1 MHKPIKRITCLLF
14 FMLICTIS
22 GISQIKKLDL
32 QGHRG
37 CRGLMPE
44 NTIEAMLKA
53 ISLGVN
59 TIEMDVVITKDKKVV
74 LSHDTYMNPEYTSP
88 PPGIFF
94 ANGQDRSHLIYAMD
108 YNEILLWDMGIKG
121 NTKFPEQQKIPA
133 KKPLLSDLIDQVEAY
148 IKVNGLQP
156 VHYNIETKSTPSSD
170 GIQHPAPDEFI
181 DLVME
186 VVQKKKISKRTTIQS
201 FDKRT
206 IQALNRKYPSIKT
219 SYLIG
224 ASVKSGVKD
233 LINDLGFK
241 PDIISPDA
249 KLVNP
254 LFIAEC
260 RKLKV
265 KVIVWTV
272 NDTPT
277 IKKMADWGVDGIISD
292 YPDRFSILKSNE

>member
-1 MHKPIKRITCLLF
+1 
-14 FMLICTIS
+14 
-22 GISQIKKLDL
+22 
-32 QGHRG
+32 
-37 CRGLMPE
+37 
-44 NTIEAMLKA
+44 
-53 ISLGVN
+53 
-59 TIEMDVVITKDKKVV
+59 
-74 LSHDTYMNPEYTSP
+74 
-88 PPGIFF
+88 
-94 ANGQDRSHLIYAMD
+94 
-108 YNEILLWDMGIKG
+108 
-121 NTKFPEQQKIPA
+121 
-133 KKPLLSDLIDQVEAY
+133 
-148 IKVNGLQP
+148 
-156 VHYNIETKSTPSSD
+156 
-170 GIQHPAPDEFI
+170 
-181 DLVME
+181 ME